1 MSRNLNEPQEP
12 AVETAIA
19 PVLTQPKPVD
29 TPVPAVSEALAAEG
43 IPSRFAC
50 FVTGTDTEIGKT
62 LVSAAILHKLVESGQ
77 RACGMKPVAA
87 GAALRD
93 GELHNDDADML
104 IAAGNVHLP
113 QNITTPFMLREPA
126 APHIAAAL
134 EGVTTEAV
142 PILAAYTEILAAS
155 DSVVVEGVGGF
166 RVPFND
172 SFDSADLAAQLNLP
186 VILVVGMRLGCISHA
201 LLTVEAI
208 VARGLVLAGW
218 VANTADPDMRFFDEN
233 VEALAARIPAPLLGV
248 VPRLEQATAANAAP
262 FIDLAGLPGWPSPRG
277 SASK

>member
-77 RACGMKPVAA
+77 RACGMKPIAA
-87 GAALRD
+87 GAELRD

-104 IAAGNVHLP
+104 AAAGNVHLP

-134 EGVTTEAV
+134 EGVTIEAV

-186 VILVVGMRLGCISHA
+186 VVLVVGMRLGCISHA

-262 FIDLAGLPGWPSPRG
+262 FIDLAGLPGWPSSRVTAP
-277 SASK
+277 K

>member
-1 MSRNLNEPQEP
+1 VSRNLNEPQEP

-19 PVLTQPKPVD
+19 PVLAQPKPVD

-134 EGVTTEAV
+134 EGVTIEAV

-172 SFDSADLAAQLNLP
+172 TFDSADLAAQLNLP